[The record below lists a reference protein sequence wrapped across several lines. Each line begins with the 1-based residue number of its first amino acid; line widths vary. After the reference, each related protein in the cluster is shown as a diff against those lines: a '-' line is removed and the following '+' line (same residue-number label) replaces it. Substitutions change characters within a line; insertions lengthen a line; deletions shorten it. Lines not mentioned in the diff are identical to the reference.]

1 LRGLVFDVS
10 GVNLSQSSFFL
21 KSTSMNYHSALKL
34 ASKWLLVASL
44 LGFGF
49 AMAQAEPTLNQV
61 YAAAQSG
68 KLDQAQLMIQ
78 QVLIAHPTSA
88 KAFFVQSELYARQ
101 GDMARARE
109 ALATAEKLAPGLPF
123 AKAESVQTLRAQL
136 SAKKAPAT
144 AAGLNTHSAAPMAV
158 TTAAPSAPASSA
170 ASWALPLLL
179 AGGVIGLGYF
189 LFRKKKP
196 DPYAQQPGFASPGGL
211 GGPQTFGSAAGASP
225 YSQPAYANQGGM
237 NGPQS
242 FGMGGGA
249 MQQPYGQPAGSGLGG
264 RIMGGVATGLA
275 VGAGMMAVD
284 AIGKN
289 LMGGHTPATPAPAAD
304 SFANNDYQALQ
315 NNPDMGGQ
323 NFGVNDASSWDDG
336 GSMDVGGGGDW
347 DN

>member
-1 LRGLVFDVS
+1 M
-10 GVNLSQSSFFL
+10 
-21 KSTSMNYHSALKL
+21 KYHSALKL
-34 ASKWLLVASL
+34 VSKWLLVASL
-44 LGFGF
+44 LSFGF
-49 AMAQAEPTLNQV
+49 AMAQTEPTLNQV
-61 YAAAQSG
+61 YATAQSG

-78 QVLIAHPTSA
+78 QVLIAHPNSA

-123 AKAESVQTLRAQL
+123 AKAESVQTLRTQL
-136 SAKKAPAT
+136 AAKKAPSAGTGLTTHTVAPLAMAT
-144 AAGLNTHSAAPMAV
+144 AP
-158 TTAAPSAPASSA
+158 PSTPASSA

-189 LFRKKKP
+189 LFRKKQP
-196 DPYAQQPGFASPGGL
+196 DPHAQQPGFGNQGGL
-211 GGPQTFGSAAGASP
+211 GGPQTFGSAAGASRP
-225 YSQPAYANQGGM
+225 YGQPAYANQGSM

-249 MQQPYGQPAGSGLGG
+249 MQQPYGQPTGSGLGG

-275 VGAGMMAVD
+275 VGAGMMAAE

-289 LMGGHTPATPAPAAD
+289 LMGGHNTPTAPAAATD
-304 SFANNDYQALQ
+304 NFANNDYQALQ
-315 NNPDMGGQ
+315 GNPDMGGQ
-323 NFGVNDASSWDDG
+323 NFGVNDAGSWDDG
-336 GSMDVGGGGDW
+336 GGMDVVGGDW